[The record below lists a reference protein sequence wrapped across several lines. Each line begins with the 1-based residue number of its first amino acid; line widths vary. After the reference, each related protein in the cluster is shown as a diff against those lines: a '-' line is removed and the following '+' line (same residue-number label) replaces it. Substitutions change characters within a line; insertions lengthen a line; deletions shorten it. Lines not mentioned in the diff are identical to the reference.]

1 MVGTNLFNAVQN
13 ELLPMVFE
21 INSKYKYGVIAGIDF
36 SKYRV
41 KISVWEKPEGYEYG
55 RLSIYVHLIEING
68 EIVLD
73 KDYESSNHPREMKTY
88 TDLLLAVKNYKFKEI
103 V

>member
-13 ELLPMVFE
+13 ELLPIIFE
-21 INSKYKYGVIAGIDF
+21 INSKFRYNVIASLDI

-41 KISVWEKPEGYEYG
+41 KISVWEDTEGYENG
-55 RLSIYVHLIEING
+55 RNSIYVHLIEING

-73 KDYESSNHPREMKTY
+73 KDYESCMCPQEMKTY
-88 TDLLLAVKNYKFKEI
+88 TDLLLVVKNYKFNNNL
-103 V
+103 